1 MKKLKF
7 AEQLKFLREDEGL
20 SQNDFA
26 KLLNISKQTVSA
38 WERGTQETD
47 YETLIKIALFF
58 NVSVDYL
65 LGLVD

>member
-1 MKKLKF
+1 MKKPKF

-38 WERGTQETD
+38 WERGAQETD